1 VSIVDSV
8 RLCFGLEMV
17 LNLLSGAD
25 DGRDG
30 ENEDGDGDGDGDI
43 GIVKEVQCSCRMH
56 ELPRTPLPFTDP
68 PRRRLV
74 QSLYYTT
81 SIQ

>member
-1 VSIVDSV
+1 
-8 RLCFGLEMV
+8 MV

-43 GIVKEVQCSCRMH
+43 GIVKEEAV
-56 ELPRTPLPFTDP
+56 
-68 PRRRLV
+68 
-74 QSLYYTT
+74 
-81 SIQ
+81 